1 MQLHAAHTRAK
12 SVVPYSKDVVETV
25 LLYEESFFELAKKYE
40 FLRAECCE
48 NVVTKAITSTEVL

>member
-1 MQLHAAHTRAK
+1 MQLHAVHTRAK

-40 FLRAECCE
+40 FL
-48 NVVTKAITSTEVL
+48 